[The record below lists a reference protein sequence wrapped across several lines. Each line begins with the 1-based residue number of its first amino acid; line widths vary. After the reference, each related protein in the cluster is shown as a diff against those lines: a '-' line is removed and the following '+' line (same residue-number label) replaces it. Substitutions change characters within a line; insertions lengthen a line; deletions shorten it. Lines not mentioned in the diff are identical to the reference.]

1 MDDGWIELG
10 NSCPGPNSIV
20 RQVAEAPGFAD
31 QSHSTKVLRRLV
43 GLTPEQLRAVA

>member
-1 MDDGWIELG
+1 MDRAKEFLR
-10 NSCPGPNSIV
+10 SPLFIV
-20 RQVAEAPGFAD
+20 RQVAEVPGFAD